1 MEKQL
6 LRNILLFLSNLRDG
20 QVETDMRQHQNI
32 KWLSWNDWIFY
43 FFILFCILFWILK
56 CQCIIFTDKKKKW
69 KCHQE
74 EMSIYKSMAFQSL
87 GDHHPLPQLSCY
99 QLLKWNPIHL
109 EAALLT
115 SPGAQNPRC
124 GSWWGAGRGGGA
136 GVAGTK
142 SQGGLLGRC
151 QEKDFPS

>member
-1 MEKQL
+1 MYYL
-6 LRNILLFLSNLRDG
+6 Y
-20 QVETDMRQHQNI
+20 RQ
-32 KWLSWNDWIFY
+32 
-43 FFILFCILFWILK
+43 
-56 CQCIIFTDKKKKW
+56 KKKW

-115 SPGAQNPRC
+115 SPGARNPRC
-124 GSWWGAGRGGGA
+124 GSWWGAGRGGGT